1 MHTDMSQKWLCP
13 TEAHTSLRICAGP
26 TETQLL
32 TLATRQIFCGY
43 LKIEF
48 DLIMCVRAF
57 VMSCLTNLS
66 FLRSCLLQSKFN
78 FKFLHNLVYKIA

>member
-1 MHTDMSQKWLCP
+1 MHTDMYQKWLSP

-32 TLATRQIFCGY
+32 TLATGQILCGY

-48 DLIMCVRAF
+48 NLIMCVRAF
-57 VMSCLTNLS
+57 AMS
-66 FLRSCLLQSKFN
+66 F
-78 FKFLHNLVYKIA
+78 

>member
-32 TLATRQIFCGY
+32 TLATRQILCGY

-48 DLIMCVRAF
+48 DLIMCMCACVRD
-57 VMSCLTNLS
+57 VI
-66 FLRSCLLQSKFN
+66 FN
-78 FKFLHNLVYKIA
+78 ESIVFTI